1 MRPSDSPPTCV
12 LGFGLMPF
20 SSRPA
25 TVTGVDG
32 VSRFS
37 RVEFSYMPGVY
48 DCAESARGSR

>member
-1 MRPSDSPPTCV
+1 MLDFR
-12 LGFGLMPF
+12 LMAF

-25 TVTGVDG
+25 TISVTGADG

>member
-1 MRPSDSPPTCV
+1 M
-12 LGFGLMPF
+12 LGFELMPF
-20 SSRPA
+20 SSRPVV
-25 TVTGVDG
+25 VTMMGGDG